1 MGVDDEGEFG
11 NKCAPQQGVVA
22 VRAGQ
27 IFVLLRVVSERSMAR
42 DGCSS

>member
-1 MGVDDEGEFG
+1 MSRVFWDTNLFVYLVEGHG
-11 NKCAPQQGVVA
+11 
-22 VRAGQ
+22 RAGQ